1 MVRSLASN
9 RSSPDCF
16 FSSRRRHTR
25 FDCDWSS
32 DVCSSDLARAM
43 PSSFAGLPAP
53 TKKKPLKWTLAA
65 SWPARARTPSCRRT
79 TSCSSPTAP
88 SRKACGARPRRP
100 SRSPLASS
108 SGAARLMVRS
118 SWVPPPHHP
127 GELDRVLLAL
137 CSPEATLPPRW
148 INPETLLARAAELD
162 VFPLTFHR
170 LRRSPHWLAG
180 KVSPEWEERFR
191 SNAARNLLLDTE
203 QERLLNL
210 LKSAGVPALPLKGTR
225 LATQLYADLAL
236 RAQVDV
242 DIYVSPE
249 RLPAALGALEADGY
263 RRVTA
268 VGLPAERLAATG
280 DEFTSECSLEKRAGP
295 MPLLVE
301 LHWRLLPLPAQEMQ
315 AACADGA
322 LSGPLDFLY
331 LCLQAAAD
339 RWGTLKTLVDL
350 AHWVRRQP
358 PDWEKLAAAGERLGL
373 ARILGLTLHVLLD
386 YFELAIPEAMLA
398 RLDSAASPPG

>member
-1 MVRSLASN
+1 
-9 RSSPDCF
+9 
-16 FSSRRRHTR
+16 
-25 FDCDWSS
+25 
-32 DVCSSDLARAM
+32 
-43 PSSFAGLPAP
+43 
-53 TKKKPLKWTLAA
+53 
-65 SWPARARTPSCRRT
+65 
-79 TSCSSPTAP
+79 
-88 SRKACGARPRRP
+88 
-100 SRSPLASS
+100 
-108 SGAARLMVRS
+108 MVRS

-249 RLPAALGALEADGY
+249 RLPAALEALDADGY
-263 RRVTA
+263 RRLTA
-268 VGLPAERLAATG
+268 AGLPPKRLAATG

-295 MPLLVE
+295 MPVLVE
-301 LHWRLLPLPAQEMQ
+301 LHWRILPLPPKELEP
-315 AACADGA
+315 ACEKGA
-322 LSGPLDFLY
+322 LPAPVDFLY

-339 RWGTLKTLVDL
+339 RWGTLKALVDL

-386 YFELAIPEAMLA
+386 YFELAIPEAMLDRLDAAAAA
-398 RLDSAASPPG
+398 RLPRTAVANPLAPLPSLSPAATHRLRWVLRERLAHRLRYAAFLLRPTAGDLAAAPLPRGLGFLYWGVRWLRLAGVLNAGDERQPALAGVRG